1 MRKSIILIVGLVGAV
16 NLQCADRGEDSK
28 SAVPAST
35 SPREQYVQIKSIKDL
50 ETFTKS
56 VVAFRGDDW
65 VDEYGGAVH
74 DHDHVDRRYSLKL
87 DGDHFAYLDGCTFEL
102 APRFSGEGAVTLS
115 DGRLQESPLSL
126 RKVTPQEARNI
137 LDKMNFDQVR
147 FGECRPDILDSL
159 RKTKGF

>member
-50 ETFTKS
+50 EIFTKS

-102 APRFSGEGAVTLS
+102 APRFSREGAVHCQML
-115 DGRLQESPLSL
+115 GFKIRHYHYVKLHLKRQEIFWI
-126 RKVTPQEARNI
+126 K
-137 LDKMNFDQVR
+137 
-147 FGECRPDILDSL
+147 
-159 RKTKGF
+159 